1 MSLTLILLL
10 ILLGLI
16 LLLLEIF
23 VVPGTSFFGVVGGI
37 LIVVSVWQ
45 SYAILGTAT
54 GNIVI
59 IATAV
64 LMAVVVG
71 IALKSN
77 TWNRM
82 MLKTSIDGRVNEIEK
97 QELQIG
103 DLGKSVSRISP
114 AGTAIFND
122 NLYEVHTNGDFIDP
136 EIELVISKIEDN
148 KIFVK
153 RK

>member
-45 SYAILGTAT
+45 AYAILGTGT

-103 DLGKSVSRISP
+103 DLGKSISRISP

-136 EIELVISKIEDN
+136 ETELVISKIEDN